1 MDPGIC
7 GKDAETRALHYL
19 QTRGLRC
26 IARNYRCRGGEIDLI
41 MQDKD
46 SLVFVEVRYR
56 RQTGFGS
63 AAESVDRRKQS
74 KLVTCARHY
83 LQGSPDAASQ
93 PCRFDVVTLSG
104 PDAAIVWIQN
114 AFGVSA

>member
-1 MDPGIC
+1 MDAKMRGM
-7 GKDAETRALHYL
+7 DAETRALHYL
-19 QTRGLRC
+19 QGRGLRC
-26 IARNYRCRGGEIDLI
+26 LARNYRCRGGEIDLV

-56 RQTGFGS
+56 RQSGFGS

-83 LQGSPDAASQ
+83 LQGSPDAACR

-104 PDAAIVWIQN
+104 PEPAIAWIQD
-114 AFGVSA
+114 AFGVSP